1 MHVLENIR
9 VIDLTHALAGPMCT
23 HQLVLLGAEVIKI
36 EPPGTGDDFR
46 ARPYGR
52 FAAVN
57 AGKKSVVLDLKTEE
71 GRKSLRALIATA
83 DVVVENFR
91 AGAAAQLGL
100 DWQQLHQ
107 DFPRL
112 ISCSISGYGQ
122 EGPMSSWPAIEW
134 SVQAISGLSNMYM
147 ADREDAMDL
156 GVGILDPFTGYVAF
170 SGILTA
176 LLNRQKTNRGERL
189 DVAMLD
195 SAYVLACGSV
205 TGALMGGSDSL
216 GRRPTMARYK
226 ARDRRLFIAA
236 LHPKWLAKLVELIG
250 APDLLTDERFSSDA
264 LRQKNAD
271 AFVHIIEQHLAQRDA
286 AEWETLLI
294 KAGIP
299 AGVVHKI
306 EETASSQNVRD
317 RNLISE
323 VRSETGPVQIV
334 GSGFKM
340 GQESRTIQASVPA
353 LGEHTTEVLQ
363 SLKQERE

>member
-1 MHVLENIR
+1 MNVLENIT

-23 HQLVLLGAEVIKI
+23 LQLALLGADVIKI
-36 EPPGTGDDFR
+36 EPPVTGDDFR

-71 GRKSLRALIATA
+71 GRKALQALVARA

-91 AGAAAQLGL
+91 AGAAASLGL
-100 DWQQLHQ
+100 DWAQLHQ
-107 DFPRL
+107 DYPRL

-122 EGPMSSWPAIEW
+122 DGPLASRPAIEW
-134 SVQAISGLSNMYM
+134 SVQATSGLSNTYLE
-147 ADREDAMDL
+147 DRDDPMDL

-170 SGILTA
+170 SAVLTA

-195 SAYVLACGSV
+195 AAYVLACGSV

-216 GRRPTMARYK
+216 GRRPTMARFK

-250 APDLLTDERFSSDA
+250 APDLLKEERFASDQA
-264 LRQKNAD
+264 RQANAD
-271 AFVHIIEQHLAQRDA
+271 AFVERVEHYLAQRDA
-286 AEWETLLI
+286 EDWESIFL

-299 AGVVHKI
+299 SGVVRTLQ
-306 EETASSQNVRD
+306 ETANSEHIANRG
-317 RNLISE
+317 LISE
-323 VRSETGPVQIV
+323 VASETGPVKVV

-340 GQESRTIQASVPA
+340 GNESRSIHGAVPK
-353 LGEHTTEVLQ
+353 LGEHTASILQ
-363 SLKQERE
+363 SLK